1 MRITV
6 LVENTG
12 SEEFAI
18 EHGLS
23 LHVRMDDG
31 CQILFD
37 MGQTYAFVR
46 NAARLDIDLQ
56 EVDYAV
62 LSHGHYD
69 HGGGLPHFLSL
80 NAHAPVYVHEEAF
93 RPH

>member
-12 SEEFAI
+12 HEEFAI

-23 LHVRMDDG
+23 LHVRMDNG
-31 CQILFD
+31 HQILFD
-37 MGQTYAFVR
+37 MGQSDAFVR

-80 NAHAPVYVHEEAF
+80 NAHAPVYVHEASF